1 MLSFCIVMPSEKG
14 AGTKTC
20 RTGKI
25 HLLYIMKM
33 TEYQISDYRNR
44 RIPMIKI
51 AIVEDEAMYAKQLE
65 KFLHQYESENQEAF
79 EITIYSDGDQ
89 IVNKYKSQ
97 FDIILMDVEMKF
109 MDGMSAAE
117 EIRKMDTE
125 VVIIFITNMAQYA
138 IRGYA
143 VDALDYVLKPVS
155 YFAFSQRLNRAIERM
170 KKRETKVIMVNMK
183 GGLVRINIANIYYI
197 ESQGHTLILHT
208 ILGDYETTGKMKE
221 MDEKLSGMNF
231 CRGNKGY
238 LINLQHVDRI
248 EDGCAVVKGEE
259 LVLSRSRRKEFM
271 EALTRYWGEVIK

>member
-1 MLSFCIVMPSEKG
+1 
-14 AGTKTC
+14 
-20 RTGKI
+20 
-25 HLLYIMKM
+25 
-33 TEYQISDYRNR
+33 
-44 RIPMIKI
+44 MIKI

-65 KFLHQYESENQEAF
+65 EFLHQYEAENHEAF
-79 EITIYSDGDQ
+79 DITIYSDGDQ

-117 EIRKMDTE
+117 EIRKMDSE

-155 YFAFSQRLNRAIERM
+155 YFAFSQ
-170 KKRETKVIMVNMK
+170 VNII
-183 GGLVRINIANIYYI
+183 GGMVRINIANIYYI

-248 EDGCAVVKGEE
+248 QDNCAVVKGEE
-259 LVLSRSRRKEFM
+259 LVLSRARKKEFM